1 MTVDAVSTDVRLRA
15 RSVEDLSV
23 IAALTQDAVV
33 PIGDIAYLD
42 AERSFVLA
50 LSRFRWEDDA
60 GKGERERVHAGLRFD
75 TVNRVRYRYL
85 DLKDR
90 SQFLSLLTLTY
101 DDGIVTLHF
110 SGGGTI
116 RLEVDTLNAA
126 LEDLG
131 EPWPTQWRPEHET
144 E

>member
-1 MTVDAVSTDVRLRA
+1 MVDAVSTGVRLRA
-15 RSVEDLSV
+15 LSVEDLSV
-23 IAALTQDAVV
+23 VAALTQDAVV
-33 PIGDIAYLD
+33 PIGDIAYLET
-42 AERSFVLA
+42 ERSFVLA

-60 GKGERERVHAGLRFD
+60 DKGERERVHAGLRFD
-75 TVNRVRYRYL
+75 TVKRVRYRYL

-131 EPWPTQWRPEHET
+131 EPWPTQWTPEHDAE
-144 E
+144 

>member
-1 MTVDAVSTDVRLRA
+1 MDAVSAGVRLRA

-33 PIGDIAYLD
+33 PIGDIAYLE

-60 GKGERERVHAGLRFD
+60 DKGERERVHAGLRFD
-75 TVNRVRYRYL
+75 TVNRVRYRHL

-101 DDGIVTLHF
+101 DDGIATLHF

-131 EPWPTQWRPEHET
+131 EPWPTRWTPKHDT

>member
-1 MTVDAVSTDVRLRA
+1 MSTGVRLRA

-23 IAALTQDAVV
+23 IGALTQDAIV
-33 PIGDIAYLD
+33 PIGDIAYLEAD
-42 AERSFVLA
+42 RSFVLA
-50 LSRFRWEDDA
+50 LNRYRWEDDV
-60 GKGERERVHAGLRFD
+60 EDDDRERVHAGLRFD

-90 SQFLSLLTLTY
+90 SRFLSLLTLTY
-101 DDGIVTLHF
+101 DDGVVTLHF
-110 SGGGTI
+110 SGGATI
-116 RLEVDTLNAA
+116 RLEVDMLNAA

-131 EPWPTQWRPEHET
+131 EPWPTQWTPKHET